1 MFEVRLDKGSCCLPK
16 DGSLLYKVTVA
27 ESFLK
32 MFMNGTDQNS
42 VQDFK
47 DSNVHSAGNQALMFK
62 NDSLNICRQ

>member
-1 MFEVRLDKGSCCLPK
+1 MFEGRLDKGSRCLSK
-16 DGSLLYKVTVA
+16 DGGFLYKVTVA

-47 DSNVHSAGNQALMFK
+47 AP
-62 NDSLNICRQ
+62 